1 MILSKKMKLLCSW
14 SGGKD
19 SCYALMQLQ
28 QPPIVLLN
36 ALNEHGEISRSHGLS
51 KTILQAQATALGASI
66 HYISATW
73 TDYTEK
79 FIQQLT
85 TLTNQYELTD
95 AVFGDIDIESHRE
108 WEESVCKAANINC
121 NLPLWQQDRKTLV
134 SEMIDAGIVA
144 MIVSCNAHLGNDFL
158 GRIINT
164 ETIALLEAK
173 GVDVCGENGE
183 FHTVVLDCP
192 LFSNPVEVIQGA
204 KLVNETGYHFLELSL
219 KE

>member
-1 MILSKKMKLLCSW
+1 MKLLCSW

-28 QPPIVLLN
+28 QKPIALLN
-36 ALNEHGEISRSHGLS
+36 ALNENGKISRSHGLPKS
-51 KTILQAQATALGASI
+51 ILQAQVDALGASM

-73 TDYTEK
+73 SKYTEK
-79 FIQQLT
+79 FIQKLT
-85 TLTNQYELTD
+85 ALATQYELTD

-108 WEESVCKAANINC
+108 WEENVCKAAHINC

-144 MIVSCNAHLGNDFL
+144 MIVSCNAHLGADFL
-158 GRIINT
+158 GRIINK
-164 ETIALLEAK
+164 ETLARLEAK

-192 LFSNPVEVIQGA
+192 LFSKPVKVIKGE

-219 KE
+219 KTSQN